1 MAVTTTWRIEI
12 GYYDNGSTFTTTD
25 FTSRTLGLTVD
36 HFTDLGVIGTG
47 QAVITLDNNDGAL
60 TPGAGGTYSSTSWFE
75 RALLIYCDVAG
86 GGSGAAAKVFAG
98 IIDDFEV
105 QDDGITSTVTIAAVD
120 VLQTAS
126 RQQVQTGL
134 TSITQTSPFT
144 AIRTLVDPSESY
156 NNTVMP
162 NFGETANP
170 NGNVSFYTDSPSVTR
185 QLQLVG
191 TDVSAS
197 PIGDYIANHVVT
209 CGLTAVWPGG
219 FDDNTGHQQILVVE
233 NAQRPNLRTF
243 AFAENPTGAE
253 MPYRNLERSYAL
265 DQLTTASRIER
276 LNTGTVETQ
285 ESSQAKFGS
294 RLRQYV
300 TASNSTQDTA
310 FDAFHWVQ
318 RFANPRY
325 SSTRLQ
331 VTAKMIEERLPDAQ
345 FLKWVELLHASYGIW
360 AGANVEFTPAGRPS
374 AITDNTVVIGRT
386 IKASPAD
393 TTVTLTLRPSIDYGT
408 FTLDSAALGI
418 IGINRLAGDGTT

>member
-12 GYYDNGSTFTTTD
+12 GYYDNGSTFSTTD

-105 QDDGITSTVTIAAVD
+105 QDDGTTSTVTIAAVD

-126 RQQVQTGL
+126 RQQVETL
-134 TSITQTSPFT
+134 ADFTQTSPFY
-144 AIRTLVDPSESY
+144 ALRTIVDPSESY
-156 NNTVMP
+156 NSTVMP

-170 NGNVSFYTDSPSVTR
+170 NGNVSVFLASPSVTR
-185 QLQLVG
+185 QVHVVG
-191 TDVSAS
+191 TDISKS
-197 PIGDYIANHVVT
+197 PVGDYLANHVVT

-219 FDDNTGHQQILVVE
+219 FDDNTGHQQIFVVE
-233 NAQRPNLRTF
+233 NAQRTDARTYQ
-243 AFAENPTGAE
+243 FAENPTGAE
-253 MPYRNLERSYAL
+253 MPYRNLERGYEL
-265 DQLTTASRIER
+265 DQLTTAARIER
-276 LNTGTVETQ
+276 LDTGYVNKLEAANQ
-285 ESSQAKFGS
+285 PKYGS

-300 TASNSTQDTA
+300 TASNSDSDTNDDV
-310 FDAFHWVQ
+310 FNWLQ
-318 RFANPRY
+318 RFAEPRY
-325 SSTRLQ
+325 TSTRLQ
-331 VTAKMIEERLPDAQ
+331 VTAAMIEERLPDAH
-345 FLKWVELLHASYGIW
+345 FLKWVDLLTAQYGIY
-360 AGANVEFTPAGRPS
+360 AGATVEFTPAGRPS
-374 AITDNTVVIGRT
+374 AITDLTVVIGRT
-386 IKASPAD
+386 IKASPSD

-418 IGINRLAGDGTT
+418 IGINRLG